1 MNTSLLSSGI
11 YSIPDAARLIGVHA
25 ARLRWWVCGGGAGD
39 YSRPLIKRDL
49 PVVDHQIA
57 LSFVNLIEARFIAA
71 FASHGVHVRSIRIMA
86 EEAQQMLGT
95 EHPFAKDGMFRTD
108 GKKIYLATVKRTKD
122 RKLYDLKT
130 RNWAMPQILAQ
141 GLKTG
146 VEFSVNGLA
155 RTWYPRKTIA
165 PSVSVSPVV
174 AFGQPAL
181 HNSGVPTVAI
191 HDALLAEEMD
201 YGNVARWFE
210 ITVDQ
215 VKQAEKFEASIRT
228 VH

>member
-11 YSIPDAARLIGVHA
+11 YSIPEASRLIGVHP
-25 ARLRWWVCGGGAGD
+25 ARLRWWICGRPSDDA
-39 YSRPLIKRDL
+39 RPLIKRDL

-95 EHPFAKDGMFRTD
+95 EHPFARDGMFRTD
-108 GKKIYLATVKRTKD
+108 GKKIYLATVRRTKD
-122 RKLYDLKT
+122 PKLYDLKT
-130 RNWAMPQILAQ
+130 RNWAMPQVLAE

-146 VEFSVNGLA
+146 VEFGVTGLA
-155 RTWYPRKTIA
+155 RVWYPRKALA

-181 HNSGVPTVAI
+181 HASGIPTVAI
-191 HDALLAEEMD
+191 RDAVLAEEMN
-201 YGNVARWFE
+201 YGNVARWFD

-215 VKQAEKFEASIRT
+215 VNQAVKFETSIKT
-228 VH
+228 LH

>member
-1 MNTSLLSSGI
+1 MSTSLLTSGI
-11 YSIPDAARLIGVHA
+11 YSIPDASRLIGVHP
-25 ARLRWWVCGGGAGD
+25 ARLRWWVCGRPGD
-39 YSRPLIKRDL
+39 AARPLIKRDL

-71 FASHGVHVRSIRIMA
+71 FASHGVSVRAIRVMA
-86 EEAQQMLGT
+86 EEAEQMLGT
-95 EHPFAKDGMFRTD
+95 EHPFARDGMFRTD
-108 GKKIYLATVKRTKD
+108 GRKIYLATVKRTKD
-122 RKLYDLKT
+122 PKLYDLKT
-130 RNWAMPQILAQ
+130 RNWAMPQVLAN

-146 VEFSVNGLA
+146 VEFSTKGLA
-155 RTWYPRKTIA
+155 RVWYPRKSIA

-181 HNSGVPTVAI
+181 HANGIPTIAI
-191 HDALLAEEMD
+191 HDALLAEGMN

-210 ITVDQ
+210 ISVAQ